1 MMEKLSQAQVFSIV
15 QNFAK
20 DFGIDSGY
28 LDILS
33 KTKQDQKL
41 FELLFHFALRGLPS
55 SAAEE
60 CIRKSK
66 ENKTTLNDFLIEALF
81 DQYTPKDGL
90 QRRISDTEEKVTRTV
105 SDTKVLSDRYASLVE
120 GLQNTL
126 TAQNRMIE
134 NLTKE
139 LNALK
144 EGANAVQNETHFDNK
159 QSEATIRLPWRKTK
173 KEAENECRK
182 QREMESQKFI
192 ETYAKNK
199 AYTKEQ
205 IAFLTECLNE
215 GIKVD
220 SFVNFCYPGIDIDL
234 MKQLKDYYIHG
245 ERK

>member
-15 QNFAK
+15 QNFSK

-28 LDILS
+28 FDILS

-60 CIRKSK
+60 CMRKSK
-66 ENKTTLNDFLIEALF
+66 ENKTALNDFLIEALF

-105 SDTKVLSDRYASLVE
+105 SDTKVLTDRYASLVE

-134 NLTKE
+134 NLTEE
-139 LNALK
+139 LNSLK
-144 EGANAVQNETHFDNK
+144 EGANAVQSETHFDNK
-159 QSEATIRLPWRKTK
+159 QSEATIRLPWRKRK
-173 KEAENECRK
+173 KEAESECRK

-192 ETYAKNK
+192 ELYAKNK
-199 AYTKEQ
+199 AYSKEQ

-220 SFVNFCYPGIDIDL
+220 SFVNFCYPGIDLFED
-234 MKQLKDYYIHG
+234 
-245 ERK
+245 